1 MMLQQIRP
9 SSAGPTAQKDP
20 SHRSHRILQKGVQ
33 DRYETWLSDAMPR
46 PKKEYLVPVFD
57 QETWDHM
64 MQAIKEALEI
74 WKKQVIEEAL
84 IPEPGPMMRRSEW
97 DRETSEF

>member
-1 MMLQQIRP
+1 MLRP
-9 SSAGPTAQKDP
+9 N
-20 SHRSHRILQKGVQ
+20 R
-33 DRYETWLSDAMPR
+33 
-46 PKKEYLVPVFD
+46 EYLVPVFD

-74 WKKQVIEEAL
+74 WKKQVIEEIL
-84 IPEPGPMMRRSEW
+84 IPEPGSMMRRSEW

>member
-1 MMLQQIRP
+1 MALP
-9 SSAGPTAQKDP
+9 DLVW
-20 SHRSHRILQKGVQ
+20 RILLQKGVQ
-33 DRYETWLSDAMPR
+33 DRYETWLSDAMPK
-46 PKKEYLVPVFD
+46 PIKQYLVPVFD

-74 WKKQVIEEAL
+74 WKDQVIKNAL
-84 IPEPGPMMRRSEW
+84 EPEPGPMIRRSEW

>member
-1 MMLQQIRP
+1 VLDRP
-9 SSAGPTAQKDP
+9 RKKDP

-74 WKKQVIEEAL
+74 WKKQVIEEIL
-84 IPEPGPMMRRSEW
+84 IPEPGSMMRRSEW

>member
-1 MMLQQIRP
+1 
-9 SSAGPTAQKDP
+9 
-20 SHRSHRILQKGVQ
+20 
-33 DRYETWLSDAMPR
+33 MPR

-57 QETWDHM
+57 RETWDHM

-74 WKKQVIEEAL
+74 WKKQVIEEIL
-84 IPEPGPMMRRSEW
+84 IPEPGSMMRRSEW

>member
-1 MMLQQIRP
+1 MALPDIVW
-9 SSAGPTAQKDP
+9 
-20 SHRSHRILQKGVQ
+20 RILLQRGVQ
-33 DRYETWLSDAMPR
+33 DRYETWLSDAMPK

-84 IPEPGPMMRRSEW
+84 IPEPGPMIRRSEW
-97 DRETSEF
+97 DRETPEF

>member
-1 MMLQQIRP
+1 MLRP
-9 SSAGPTAQKDP
+9 NG
-20 SHRSHRILQKGVQ
+20 
-33 DRYETWLSDAMPR
+33 
-46 PKKEYLVPVFD
+46 EYLVPVFD

-74 WKKQVIEEAL
+74 WKKQVIEEIL
-84 IPEPGPMMRRSEW
+84 IPEPGSMMRRSEW